1 MNHALSSA
9 LLSLALFAGM
19 LLLLE
24 VGRRIGARRIAEDP
38 AGATAGVAAVEGAI
52 LGLLGLLLAFTF
64 SGASARFDARRE
76 LIVQEVN
83 AIDTAHRRL
92 DLLPPGAQPALRE
105 DFRRYLDARIEV
117 YRKLPNIDAARA
129 EQARVTE
136 LQGSIWRAAVAAC
149 AAADRPQVVTLVLP
163 AINAMSDITTRRTM
177 AARMHPPTIVF
188 VMLFVVALVSALLA
202 GYGLGAG
209 KRRKWV
215 HVLGF
220 AVTLALVIYVVLDVE
235 YPRLG
240 LIQVGDFD
248 QALVALR
255 ASMQ

>member
-9 LLSLALFAGM
+9 LLRLTLFAGM
-19 LLLLE
+19 LVLLE

-38 AGATAGVAAVEGAI
+38 ARAVAGAAAVEGAI

-83 AIDTAHRRL
+83 AIDTAYGRL

-105 DFRRYLDARIEV
+105 DFRRYVDARIAV
-117 YRKLPNIDAARA
+117 YRKLPDIDAARV

-136 LQGSIWRAAVAAC
+136 LQASIWRAAVAAC
-149 AAADRPQVVTLVLP
+149 AAGDRPQMVGLVLP
-163 AINAMSDITTRRTM
+163 AITAMSDLTTRRTM
-177 AARMHPPTIVF
+177 AARMHPPAIVF

-209 KRRKWV
+209 KRRNWI

-220 AVTLALVIYVVLDVE
+220 AVTLALVVYVVLDVE

-240 LIQVGDFD
+240 LIQVSDFD

-255 ASMQ
+255 ARMQ